1 MRQMKIG
8 FVGAGR
14 MGHRMISKLLQYG
27 HEVCVFDHDEAARVR
42 VAERGASVVASLVQV
57 VARQDI
63 VITMLP
69 TPDVSLAMYGGNA
82 GLFAI
87 TPRDTLLLECST
99 VDVATIERLGESARR
114 AGAQFIDAPLTGGI
128 EGAEAGTLTFMVGG
142 TAAQLARIRPA
153 LEAMGERI
161 VHAGP
166 FGSGS
171 KMKLVNNM
179 ICATNLMVA
188 AEALTLG
195 LKLGLEAQPMYDV
208 IANGTGQSWVFDTYF
223 PLPGVVPGA
232 ASNRRF
238 AQPTFPATGMAK
250 DMRCALDAARG
261 VGAITPLHNVA
272 ESLLRLYC
280 EHFDT
285 TLDWTAVSTMFGS
298 RGYFPDLP
306 GAGALAGVD

>member
-1 MRQMKIG
+1 MKIG

-14 MGHRMISKLLQYG
+14 MGHRMIGKLLQSG
-27 HEVCVFDHDEAARVR
+27 HEVCVFDNDEAARAR
-42 VAERGASVVASLVQV
+42 VAERGASAAASLAEV

-69 TPDVSLAMYGGNA
+69 TPDVSLDVYGGNA
-82 GLFAI
+82 GLFEL

-99 VDVATIERLGESARR
+99 VDVVTIEHLGETAKR
-114 AGAQFIDAPLTGGI
+114 AGVQFVDAPLTGGI

-142 TAAQLARIRPA
+142 TVTQVARIRPA
-153 LEAMGERI
+153 LEAMSERI

-179 ICATNLMVA
+179 ICATNLVVA

-195 LKLGLEAQPMYDV
+195 LKLGLEAQPMYEV
-208 IANGTGQSWVFDTYF
+208 IANGTGQSWVFDTYY
-223 PLPGVVPGA
+223 PLPGVVPEA
-232 ASNRRF
+232 ASSRRF

-280 EHFDT
+280 EHFDSA
-285 TLDWTAVSTMFGS
+285 LDWTAVSTMFGS
-298 RGYFPDLP
+298 RRYFPDLP
-306 GAGALAGVD
+306 GAGASVEVD